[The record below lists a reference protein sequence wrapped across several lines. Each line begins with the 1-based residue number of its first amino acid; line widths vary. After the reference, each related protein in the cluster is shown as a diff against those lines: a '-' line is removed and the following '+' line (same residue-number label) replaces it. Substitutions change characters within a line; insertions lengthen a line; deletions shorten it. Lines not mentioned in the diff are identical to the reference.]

1 MTDYNTANF
10 VIWDMP
16 QGQGGDCVSLL
27 YVYTKQTHAKYLK
40 KSPLFYQKQ
49 AFVVFPLSIKHK
61 PKYEETSK
69 QICCRPAWVL
79 KSVV

>member
-27 YVYTKQTHAKYLK
+27 YVYTKQT
-40 KSPLFYQKQ
+40 
-49 AFVVFPLSIKHK
+49 
-61 PKYEETSK
+61 
-69 QICCRPAWVL
+69 C
-79 KSVV
+79 